1 MTKTTSILIWII
13 LGYLLII
20 LLIRGISYIWSYE
33 WQKVESLEYDNRQI
47 DKLQK
52 EINDVHIHLI
62 EFSLLGET
70 NWYGMM

>member
-20 LLIRGISYIWSYE
+20 LLIGGISYIWSYE
-33 WQKVESLEYDNRQI
+33 WKKVESLEYDNRQI

-52 EINDVHIHLI
+52 EINDVHIH
-62 EFSLLGET
+62 
-70 NWYGMM
+70 

>member
-20 LLIRGISYIWSYE
+20 LLIGGISYIWSYE

-70 NWYGMM
+70 VLG

>member
-20 LLIRGISYIWSYE
+20 LLIGGISYIWSYE

-52 EINDVHIHLI
+52 ETMFIFI
-62 EFSLLGET
+62 
-70 NWYGMM
+70 